1 MEKFNDFLVLLDA
14 NLSGSWWFPALLI
27 GTGIFFTIYLGLP
40 QFRYFKSALKIVSG
54 KTKSSD
60 SEGETTGFQ
69 ALTTAMSG
77 AVGTGNIGGV
87 ALAIW
92 TGGPAAIF
100 WMWITAIF
108 GMTTKFVEVTL
119 GHKYRTKLSD
129 GSISGGPMYYIEQG
143 LNMKW
148 VAILFAFLMMI
159 TAIGSGNMPQINNIA
174 LVMNTEFSVPKL
186 FTGLFL
192 GGLLWIIIIGGIK
205 RIASVASKIIPIMG
219 LIYFGGALIILIE
232 NYQNVIPSFQA
243 IFAQVFTGS
252 AAVGGFLGAS
262 FAMSLKYGVARG
274 LYSNEAGQ
282 GSSPI
287 AHASSK
293 NKSIDQGVVSILEP
307 FIDTIVV
314 CSVTALVI
322 LSSGVWTQ
330 KFDTQFSKTDMVV
343 LDGIYS
349 DDKNDDGN
357 YVFPEDINELTN
369 YVQGIESNIRNY
381 SGTLNV
387 KEGKIVEKNITIIH
401 LRSIAEDVVFHTP
414 ETSDDDETKLSG
426 HLIIKNG
433 KVDKAISYTY
443 DSKNKSFRTLDPQSG
458 VKDAESGKIM
468 YELIL
473 NNGLLL
479 DQLIKEVESKISLEE
494 NNPERDA
501 SILRML
507 LAEKDELLEK
517 RETNLDKEKSF
528 IFNEIVEGRSLVS
541 SAELTAKAFS
551 NGIMGE
557 YGGKLVA
564 IALLLFAFSTAITWC
579 YYGDR
584 STAYI
589 FGEKGVVWYRNFYV
603 LCFIL
608 AAVIDTTVVWN
619 IAYVVVALVSI
630 PNLIAMFVLRKEMKL
645 LSDDFKVK

>member
-1 MEKFNDFLVLLDA
+1 MVQFNDFLITLDGY
-14 NLSGSWWFPALLI
+14 LSGSWWFPILLV
-27 GTGIFFTIYLGLP
+27 GTGIFFTMYLGFP
-40 QFRYFKSALKIVSG
+40 QFKFFGKALNLVTG
-54 KTKSSD
+54 KNHKQD
-60 SEGETTGFQ
+60 AEGETSGFE

-108 GMTTKFVEVTL
+108 GMTTKFVEVTM
-119 GHKYRTKLSD
+119 GHKYRTKLDD
-129 GSISGGPMYYIEQG
+129 GSISGGPMYYIEHA

-148 VAILFAFLMMI
+148 AGILFAFLMMI

-174 LVMNTEFSVPKL
+174 LVMSTEFSVPKI

-192 GGLLWIIIIGGIK
+192 GALLWIIIIGGIR

-219 LIYFGGALIILIE
+219 LIYLGGALVILIE
-232 NYQNVIPSFQA
+232 NYQNIIPSFNV

-293 NKSIDQGVVSILEP
+293 NTSIDQGIVSILEP

-322 LSSGVWTQ
+322 LSSGVWTE
-330 KFDTQFSKTDMVV
+330 KFDTTFSKTDMVI
-343 LDGIYS
+343 LEGIYS
-349 DDKNDDGN
+349 DEENTDGTYIYPDHMTN
-357 YVFPEDINELTN
+357 LTN
-369 YVQGIESNIRNY
+369 YVQSLDSDVNEFSGILEI
-381 SGTLNV
+381 
-387 KEGKIVEKNITIIH
+387 KDGKLTASEVTILH
-401 LRSIAEDVVFHTP
+401 SRSIAEDV
-414 ETSDDDETKLSG
+414 
-426 HLIIKNG
+426 IIKDGN
-433 KVDKAISYTY
+433 DLY
-443 DSKNKSFRTLDPQSG
+443 
-458 VKDAESGKIM
+458 SGK
-468 YELIL
+468 L
-473 NNGLLL
+473 NISEG
-479 DQLIKEVESKISLEE
+479 KI
-494 NNPERDA
+494 
-501 SILRML
+501 
-507 LAEKDELLEK
+507 
-517 RETNLDKEKSF
+517 
-528 IFNEIVEGRSLVS
+528 NEAVIVEGKSLVS

-551 NGIMGE
+551 QGTFGE

-564 IALLLFAFSTAITWC
+564 ISLLLFAFSTAITWC

-589 FGEKGVVWYRNFYV
+589 FGEKAVFWYRNFYV

-608 AAVIDTTVVWN
+608 AAVIDTTIVWN
-619 IAYVVVALVSI
+619 IAYVSVALVSI
-630 PNLIAMFVLRKEMKL
+630 PNLVALFFLRKEVKK
-645 LSDDFKVK
+645 LSDEYSV

>member
-1 MEKFNDFLVLLDA
+1 MEQFNSFLVLLDS

-27 GTGIFFTIYLGLP
+27 GTGVYFTIYLGFP
-40 QFRYFKSALKIVSG
+40 QFKYFKSAFNIVSG
-54 KTKSSD
+54 KANNTETD
-60 SEGETTGFQ
+60 GETTGFQ

-119 GHKYRTKLSD
+119 GHKYRTKLKD

-174 LVMNTEFSVPKL
+174 LVMNTEFAVPKL

-192 GGLLWIIIIGGIK
+192 GTLLWIIIIGGIK

-232 NYQNVIPSFQA
+232 NYQNIIPSFNA

-252 AAVGGFLGAS
+252 AAMGGFLGAS

-307 FIDTIVV
+307 FIDTLVV
-314 CSVTALVI
+314 CTVTALVI
-322 LSSGVWTQ
+322 LSSNVWTE
-330 KFDTQFSKTDMVV
+330 KFDTNFSKTDMIV
-343 LDGIYS
+343 LNGSYS
-349 DDKNDDGN
+349 DKLN
-357 YVFPEDINELTN
+357 EDNSFMYPDQIKELTK
-369 YVQGIESNIRNY
+369 YVQNIDSNVEEFNGILNI
-381 SGTLNV
+381 
-387 KEGKIVEKNITIIH
+387 EDGKILNNNITVIH
-401 LRSIAEDVVFHTP
+401 LRSIAEDIVVRDANKNLFNG
-414 ETSDDDETKLSG
+414 SINID
-426 HLIIKNG
+426 NG
-433 KVDKAISYTY
+433 KA
-443 DSKNKSFRTLDPQSG
+443 
-458 VKDAESGKIM
+458 KDAVTFEGK
-468 YELIL
+468 
-473 NNGLLL
+473 
-479 DQLIKEVESKISLEE
+479 
-494 NNPERDA
+494 
-501 SILRML
+501 
-507 LAEKDELLEK
+507 
-517 RETNLDKEKSF
+517 
-528 IFNEIVEGRSLVS
+528 SLVS

-551 NGIMGE
+551 NGILGD

-589 FGEKGVVWYRNFYV
+589 FGEKGVIWYRNFYV

-645 LSDDFKVK
+645 LSDEFITK

>member
-1 MEKFNDFLVLLDA
+1 MEQFNAFLVLLDS

-27 GTGIFFTIYLGLP
+27 GTGIFFTIYLGFP
-40 QFRYFKSALKIVSG
+40 QFKYFNSALKIVSG
-54 KTKSSD
+54 KTNNAESD
-60 SEGETTGFQ
+60 GETTGFQ

-108 GMTTKFVEVTL
+108 GMTTKYVEVTL

-174 LVMNTEFSVPKL
+174 LVMNTEFAVPKL

-192 GGLLWIIIIGGIK
+192 GALLWIIIIGGIK

-219 LIYFGGALIILIE
+219 LIYFGGALIILVE
-232 NYQNVIPSFQA
+232 NYQNVIPSFNA

-252 AAVGGFLGAS
+252 AAMGGFLGAS

-330 KFDTQFSKTDMVV
+330 KFDTNFSKTDMVV
-343 LDGIYS
+343 LEGIYS
-349 DDKNDDGN
+349 DEKTIDGS
-357 YVFPEDINELTN
+357 YLYPDHINELTN
-369 YVQGIESNIRNY
+369 YVQSVD
-381 SGTLNV
+381 SNV
-387 KEGKIVEKNITIIH
+387 KEFSGLLEIEDGKLISNNVTVIH
-401 LRSIAEDVVFHTP
+401 SRSIAEDITISNTNNINDGLF
-414 ETSDDDETKLSG
+414 SG
-426 HLIIKNG
+426 KVNVLNG
-433 KVDKAISYTY
+433 KVTDQVSI
-443 DSKNKSFRTLDPQSG
+443 
-458 VKDAESGKIM
+458 SGK
-468 YELIL
+468 
-473 NNGLLL
+473 
-479 DQLIKEVESKISLEE
+479 
-494 NNPERDA
+494 
-501 SILRML
+501 
-507 LAEKDELLEK
+507 
-517 RETNLDKEKSF
+517 
-528 IFNEIVEGRSLVS
+528 SLVS

-551 NGIMGE
+551 QGILGQ

-564 IALLLFAFSTAITWC
+564 IALLLFAFSTSITWC

-603 LCFIL
+603 LCFVL

-630 PNLIAMFVLRKEMKL
+630 PNLIAMFVLRKEMKS
-645 LSDDFKVK
+645 LSDNFQIK

>member
-1 MEKFNDFLVLLDA
+1 MNQFNEFLLLLDS
-14 NLSGSWWFPALLI
+14 NLSGSWWFPILLV
-27 GTGIFFTIYLGLP
+27 GTGIFFTIYLGFP
-40 QFRYFKSALKIVSG
+40 QFRFFSKAWKIVSG
-54 KTKSSD
+54 KNSKAD
-60 SEGETTGFQ
+60 AEGETTAFE

-108 GMTTKFVEVTL
+108 GMTTKFVEVTM
-119 GHKYRTKLSD
+119 GHKYRTKLED
-129 GSISGGPMYYIEQG
+129 GSISGGPMYYIEHA

-148 VAILFAFLMMI
+148 AGILFAFLMMI

-174 LVMNTEFSVPKL
+174 LVMNTEFAVPKL

-192 GGLLWIIIIGGIK
+192 GILLWFIIIGGIK

-219 LIYFGGALIILIE
+219 LIYFGGALFILIE
-232 NYQNVIPSFQA
+232 NYQNIIPSFNA

-293 NKSIDQGVVSILEP
+293 NTSIDQGVVSILEP

-322 LSSGVWTQ
+322 LSSGVWTE
-330 KFDTQFSKTDMVV
+330 KFDTTFSKTDMVI
-343 LDGIYS
+343 LEGTYS
-349 DDKNDDGN
+349 DQENVDGT
-357 YVFPEDINELTN
+357 YRHPDHMDQLTK
-369 YVQGIESNIRNY
+369 YVQSIDSDVSEFSGSITIENGKLINSDITILHSRSIAENVVVKSADNKNLY
-381 SGTLNV
+381 TGTLNV
-387 KEGKIVEKNITIIH
+387 IKGKVLEPVLVEGK
-401 LRSIAEDVVFHTP
+401 
-414 ETSDDDETKLSG
+414 
-426 HLIIKNG
+426 
-433 KVDKAISYTY
+433 
-443 DSKNKSFRTLDPQSG
+443 
-458 VKDAESGKIM
+458 
-468 YELIL
+468 
-473 NNGLLL
+473 
-479 DQLIKEVESKISLEE
+479 
-494 NNPERDA
+494 
-501 SILRML
+501 
-507 LAEKDELLEK
+507 
-517 RETNLDKEKSF
+517 
-528 IFNEIVEGRSLVS
+528 SLVS

-551 NGIMGE
+551 QGALGE

-589 FGEKGVVWYRNFYV
+589 FGEKGVFWYRNFYV

-608 AAVIDTTVVWN
+608 AAVIDTTIVWN

-630 PNLIAMFVLRKEMKL
+630 PNLIALFVLRNEMKDL
-645 LSDDFKVK
+645 TNEFIKNN

>member
-1 MEKFNDFLVLLDA
+1 MEQFNSFLVLLDS

-27 GTGIFFTIYLGLP
+27 GTGVYFTIYLGFP
-40 QFRYFKSALKIVSG
+40 QFKYFKSAFNIVSG
-54 KTKSSD
+54 KANNTETD
-60 SEGETTGFQ
+60 GETTGFQ

-119 GHKYRTKLSD
+119 GHKYRTKLKD

-174 LVMNTEFSVPKL
+174 LVMNTEFAVPKL

-192 GGLLWIIIIGGIK
+192 GTLLWIIIIGGIK

-232 NYQNVIPSFQA
+232 NYQNIIPSFNA

-252 AAVGGFLGAS
+252 AAMGGFLGAS

-307 FIDTIVV
+307 FIDTLVV
-314 CSVTALVI
+314 CTVTALVI
-322 LSSGVWTQ
+322 LSSNVWTE
-330 KFDTQFSKTDMVV
+330 KFDTNFSKTDMIV
-343 LDGIYS
+343 LNGSYS
-349 DDKNDDGN
+349 DKLN
-357 YVFPEDINELTN
+357 EDNSFVYPDQINELTK
-369 YVQGIESNIRNY
+369 YVQNIDSSVEEFNGILNI
-381 SGTLNV
+381 
-387 KEGKIVEKNITIIH
+387 EDGKILNNNITVIH
-401 LRSIAEDVVFHTP
+401 LRSIAEDIVVRDANKNLFNG
-414 ETSDDDETKLSG
+414 SINID
-426 HLIIKNG
+426 NG
-433 KVDKAISYTY
+433 KA
-443 DSKNKSFRTLDPQSG
+443 
-458 VKDAESGKIM
+458 KDAVTFEGK
-468 YELIL
+468 
-473 NNGLLL
+473 
-479 DQLIKEVESKISLEE
+479 
-494 NNPERDA
+494 
-501 SILRML
+501 
-507 LAEKDELLEK
+507 
-517 RETNLDKEKSF
+517 
-528 IFNEIVEGRSLVS
+528 SLVS

-551 NGIMGE
+551 NGILGD

-589 FGEKGVVWYRNFYV
+589 FGEKGVIWYRNFYV

-645 LSDDFKVK
+645 LSDEFITK

>member
-1 MEKFNDFLVLLDA
+1 MVQFNDFLITLDGY
-14 NLSGSWWFPALLI
+14 LSGSWWFPVLLV
-27 GTGIFFTIYLGLP
+27 GTGIFFTIYLGFP
-40 QFRYFKSALKIVSG
+40 QFKFFGKAWNLVSG
-54 KTKSSD
+54 KNQKD
-60 SEGETTGFQ
+60 DAEGETSGFE

-108 GMTTKFVEVTL
+108 GMTTKFVEVTM
-119 GHKYRTKLSD
+119 GHKYRTKLDD
-129 GSISGGPMYYIEQG
+129 GSISGGPMYYIEHA

-148 VAILFAFLMMI
+148 AGILFAFLMMI

-174 LVMNTEFSVPKL
+174 LVMSTEFSVPKI

-192 GGLLWIIIIGGIK
+192 GALLWIIIIGGIK

-219 LIYFGGALIILIE
+219 LIYFGGALVILAE
-232 NYQNVIPSFQA
+232 NYQNIIPSFNA

-293 NKSIDQGVVSILEP
+293 NTSIDQGIVSILEP

-322 LSSGVWTQ
+322 LSSGVWTE
-330 KFDTQFSKTDMVV
+330 KFDTTFSKTDMVI
-343 LDGIYS
+343 LKGTYS
-349 DDKNDDGN
+349 DEENTDGT
-357 YVFPEDINELTN
+357 YKYPDHMSQLTN
-369 YVQGIESNIRNY
+369 YVQSLNSDVNEF
-381 SGTLNV
+381 SGTIEV
-387 KEGKIVEKNITIIH
+387 IDGKLTDTEITVLH
-401 LRSIAEDVVFHTP
+401 SRSIAENIVIKDGNN
-414 ETSDDDETKLSG
+414 LYSG
-426 HLIIKNG
+426 ELN
-433 KVDKAISYTY
+433 IS
-443 DSKNKSFRTLDPQSG
+443 Q
-458 VKDAESGKIM
+458 GKIT
-468 YELIL
+468 EA
-473 NNGLLL
+473 
-479 DQLIKEVESKISLEE
+479 VV
-494 NNPERDA
+494 
-501 SILRML
+501 
-507 LAEKDELLEK
+507 
-517 RETNLDKEKSF
+517 
-528 IFNEIVEGRSLVS
+528 VEGKSLVS

-551 NGIMGE
+551 QGTFGE

-564 IALLLFAFSTAITWC
+564 ISLLLFAFSTAITWC

-589 FGEKGVVWYRNFYV
+589 FGEKAVFWYRNFYV
-603 LCFIL
+603 LCFVL
-608 AAVIDTTVVWN
+608 AAVIDTTIVWN
-619 IAYVVVALVSI
+619 IAYVSVALVSI
-630 PNLIAMFVLRKEMKL
+630 PNLIALFFLRKEVKE
-645 LSDDFKVK
+645 LSDEYKV

>member
-1 MEKFNDFLVLLDA
+1 MEQFNNFLILLDS

-27 GTGIFFTIYLGLP
+27 GTGIFFTIYLGFP
-40 QFRYFKSALKIVSG
+40 QFKYFTSAIKIVSG
-54 KTKSSD
+54 KNKSD

-108 GMTTKFVEVTL
+108 GMTTKYVEVTL
-119 GHKYRTKLSD
+119 GHKYRTKLKD
-129 GSISGGPMYYIEQG
+129 GTISGGPMYYIEKG
-143 LNMKW
+143 MNMKW
-148 VAILFAFLMMI
+148 VAILFAFFMMI

-174 LVMNTEFSVPKL
+174 LVMNTEFSIPKI

-192 GGLLWIIIIGGIK
+192 GILLWIIIIGGIK

-232 NYQNVIPSFQA
+232 NYQNIIPSFNA

-330 KFDTQFSKTDMVV
+330 KFDTSFSKTDMIV

-349 DDKNDDGN
+349 DEKNKDGIYLYPN
-357 YVFPEDINELTN
+357 DIDELTK
-369 YVQGIESNIRNY
+369 YVQNLNS
-381 SGTLNV
+381 NV
-387 KEGKIVEKNITIIH
+387 KEFSGNLSVVNGTLTDKNITVIH
-401 LRSIAEDVVFHTP
+401 SRSIAEDIVITDSNS
-414 ETSDDDETKLSG
+414 SDLYSGTINVLSG
-426 HLIIKNG
+426 KMSMEDIIING
-433 KVDKAISYTY
+433 K
-443 DSKNKSFRTLDPQSG
+443 
-458 VKDAESGKIM
+458 
-468 YELIL
+468 
-473 NNGLLL
+473 
-479 DQLIKEVESKISLEE
+479 
-494 NNPERDA
+494 
-501 SILRML
+501 
-507 LAEKDELLEK
+507 
-517 RETNLDKEKSF
+517 
-528 IFNEIVEGRSLVS
+528 SLVS

-551 NGIMGE
+551 QGILGQ

-564 IALLLFAFSTAITWC
+564 IALLLFAFSTSITWC

-630 PNLIAMFVLRKEMKL
+630 PNLIAMFVLRKEMKK
-645 LSDDFKVK
+645 LSDDFNVT

>member
-1 MEKFNDFLVLLDA
+1 MNQFNEFLLLLDS
-14 NLSGSWWFPALLI
+14 NLSGSWWFPILLV
-27 GTGIFFTIYLGLP
+27 GTGIFFTIYLGFP
-40 QFRYFKSALKIVSG
+40 QFRFFGKAWKLVSG
-54 KTKSSD
+54 KNTKSD
-60 SEGETTGFQ
+60 AEGETTGFE

-108 GMTTKFVEVTL
+108 GMTTKFVEVTM
-119 GHKYRTKLSD
+119 GHKYRTKLDD
-129 GSISGGPMYYIEQG
+129 GSISGGPMYYIEHA

-148 VAILFAFLMMI
+148 AGILFAFLMMI

-192 GGLLWIIIIGGIK
+192 GILLWIIIIGGIK

-219 LIYFGGALIILIE
+219 LIYFGGALVILVE
-232 NYQNVIPSFQA
+232 NYQNIIPSFNA

-293 NKSIDQGVVSILEP
+293 NTSIDQGVVSILEP

-322 LSSGVWTQ
+322 LSSGVWTE
-330 KFDTQFSKTDMVV
+330 KFDTTFSKTDMVV
-343 LDGIYS
+343 LDGTYS
-349 DDKNDDGN
+349 DTENADGTYLYPNDMN
-357 YVFPEDINELTN
+357 QLTR
-369 YVQGIESNIRNY
+369 YVQSIDSDVSEF
-381 SGTLNV
+381 SGVL
-387 KEGKIVEKNITIIH
+387 EIQQGQLMSSDITVLH
-401 LRSIAEDVVFHTP
+401 SRSIAENILVKDNVEKILYTGSVTVI
-414 ETSDDDETKLSG
+414 D
-426 HLIIKNG
+426 G
-433 KVDKAISYTY
+433 KVKEPVI
-443 DSKNKSFRTLDPQSG
+443 F
-458 VKDAESGKIM
+458 EGK
-468 YELIL
+468 
-473 NNGLLL
+473 
-479 DQLIKEVESKISLEE
+479 
-494 NNPERDA
+494 
-501 SILRML
+501 
-507 LAEKDELLEK
+507 
-517 RETNLDKEKSF
+517 
-528 IFNEIVEGRSLVS
+528 SLVS

-551 NGIMGE
+551 QGIFGQ

-589 FGEKGVVWYRNFYV
+589 FGERGVFWYRNFYV

-608 AAVIDTTVVWN
+608 AAVIDTTIVWN

-630 PNLIAMFVLRKEMKL
+630 PNLIALFVLRNEMKDL
-645 LSDDFKVK
+645 TKEFIIKN

>member
-1 MEKFNDFLVLLDA
+1 MVQFNDFLITLDGY
-14 NLSGSWWFPALLI
+14 LSGSWWFPVLLV
-27 GTGIFFTIYLGLP
+27 GTGIFFTIYLGFP
-40 QFRYFKSALKIVSG
+40 QFKFFGKAWNLVSG
-54 KTKSSD
+54 KNQKD
-60 SEGETTGFQ
+60 DAEGETSGFE

-108 GMTTKFVEVTL
+108 GMTTKFVEVTM
-119 GHKYRTKLSD
+119 GHKYRTKLDD
-129 GSISGGPMYYIEQG
+129 GSISGGPMYYIEHA

-148 VAILFAFLMMI
+148 AGILFAFLMMI

-174 LVMNTEFSVPKL
+174 LVMSTEFSVPKIL
-186 FTGLFL
+186 TGLFL
-192 GGLLWIIIIGGIK
+192 GALLWIIIIGGIK

-219 LIYFGGALIILIE
+219 LIYFGGALVILAE
-232 NYQNVIPSFQA
+232 NYQNIIPSFNA

-293 NKSIDQGVVSILEP
+293 NTSIDQGIVSILEP

-322 LSSGVWTQ
+322 LSSGVWTE
-330 KFDTQFSKTDMVV
+330 KFDTTFSKTDMVI
-343 LDGIYS
+343 LEGTYS
-349 DDKNDDGN
+349 DEENTDGT
-357 YVFPEDINELTN
+357 YKYPDHMSQLTN
-369 YVQGIESNIRNY
+369 YVQSLNSDVNEF
-381 SGTLNV
+381 SGTIEV
-387 KEGKIVEKNITIIH
+387 IDGKLTDTEITVLH
-401 LRSIAEDVVFHTP
+401 SRSIAENIVIKDGNN
-414 ETSDDDETKLSG
+414 LYSG
-426 HLIIKNG
+426 ELN
-433 KVDKAISYTY
+433 IS
-443 DSKNKSFRTLDPQSG
+443 Q
-458 VKDAESGKIM
+458 GKI
-468 YELIL
+468 
-473 NNGLLL
+473 
-479 DQLIKEVESKISLEE
+479 
-494 NNPERDA
+494 
-501 SILRML
+501 
-507 LAEKDELLEK
+507 
-517 RETNLDKEKSF
+517 
-528 IFNEIVEGRSLVS
+528 NEAVVVEGKSLVS

-551 NGIMGE
+551 QGTFGE

-564 IALLLFAFSTAITWC
+564 ISLLLFAFSTAITWC

-589 FGEKGVVWYRNFYV
+589 FGEKAVFWYRNFYV
-603 LCFIL
+603 LCFVL
-608 AAVIDTTVVWN
+608 AAVIDTTIVWN
-619 IAYVVVALVSI
+619 IAYVSVALVSI
-630 PNLIAMFVLRKEMKL
+630 PNLIALFFLRKEVKE
-645 LSDDFKVK
+645 LSDEYKV

>member
-1 MEKFNDFLVLLDA
+1 MVQFNEFLILLDS
-14 NLSGSWWFPALLI
+14 NLSGSWWFPILLV
-27 GTGIFFTIYLGLP
+27 GTGIFFTIYLGFP
-40 QFRYFKSALKIVSG
+40 QFRFFGKAWYLVSG
-54 KTKSSD
+54 KNKKID
-60 SEGETTGFQ
+60 ADGETTAFE

-108 GMTTKFVEVTL
+108 GMTTKFVEVTM
-119 GHKYRTKLSD
+119 GHKYRTKLED
-129 GSISGGPMYYIEQG
+129 GSISGGPMYYIESA

-148 VAILFAFLMMI
+148 AGILFAFLMMI

-192 GGLLWIIIIGGIK
+192 GILLWIIIIGGIK

-219 LIYFGGALIILIE
+219 LIYFGGALIILTE
-232 NYQNVIPSFQA
+232 NYQNIIPSFNA
-243 IFAQVFTGS
+243 IFSQVFTGS

-330 KFDTQFSKTDMVV
+330 KFDTTFAKTDMVI

-349 DDKNDDGN
+349 DEKNVDGS
-357 YVFPEDINELTN
+357 YVYPGQINELTN
-369 YVQGIESNIRNY
+369 FVQSLDSNVKEY
-381 SGTLNV
+381 SGTIYIE
-387 KEGKIVEKNITIIH
+387 EGSLVDSEITVLH
-401 LRSIAEDVVFHTP
+401 SRSIAED
-414 ETSDDDETKLSG
+414 
-426 HLIIKNG
+426 IKVINNNKNLYTG
-433 KVDKAISYTY
+433 TLNIVD
-443 DSKNKSFRTLDPQSG
+443 
-458 VKDAESGKIM
+458 GKIS
-468 YELIL
+468 
-473 NNGLLL
+473 
-479 DQLIKEVESKISLEE
+479 ESVTLEG
-494 NNPERDA
+494 
-501 SILRML
+501 
-507 LAEKDELLEK
+507 K
-517 RETNLDKEKSF
+517 
-528 IFNEIVEGRSLVS
+528 SLVS

-551 NGIMGE
+551 QGVFGE

-589 FGEKGVVWYRNFYV
+589 FGERGVFWYRNFYV
-603 LCFIL
+603 LCFIS
-608 AAVIDTTVVWN
+608 AAVIDTTIVWN

-630 PNLIAMFVLRKEMKL
+630 PNLIALFVLRGEMKEL
-645 LSDDFKVK
+645 TNDFVKEN

>member
-1 MEKFNDFLVLLDA
+1 MDQFNEFLILLDS
-14 NLSGSWWFPALLI
+14 NLSGSWWFPILLV
-27 GTGIFFTIYLGLP
+27 GTGIFFTIYLGFP
-40 QFRYFKSALKIVSG
+40 QFRFFGKAWHLVSRKNK
-54 KTKSSD
+54 KTDSD
-60 SEGETTGFQ
+60 GETTGFE

-108 GMTTKFVEVTL
+108 GMTTKFVEVTM
-119 GHKYRTKLSD
+119 GHKYRTKLAD
-129 GSISGGPMYYIEQG
+129 GSISGGPMYYIESA

-148 VAILFAFLMMI
+148 AGILFAFLMMI

-192 GGLLWIIIIGGIK
+192 GILLWIIIIGGIK

-219 LIYFGGALIILIE
+219 LIYFGGALIILTE
-232 NYQNVIPSFQA
+232 NYQNIIPSFNA
-243 IFAQVFTGS
+243 IFSQVFTGS

-330 KFDTQFSKTDMVV
+330 KFDTTFAKTDMVI

-349 DDKNDDGN
+349 DEKNSDGL
-357 YVFPEDINELTN
+357 YVHSDHINELTS
-369 YVQGIESNIRNY
+369 YVQSLD
-381 SGTLNV
+381 SNV
-387 KEGKIVEKNITIIH
+387 KEYSGIIYIEDGMIIDSDITVLH
-401 LRSIAEDVVFHTP
+401 SRSIAED
-414 ETSDDDETKLSG
+414 
-426 HLIIKNG
+426 IKVINN
-433 KVDKAISYTY
+433 DKNLYTG
-443 DSKNKSFRTLDPQSG
+443 TL
-458 VKDAESGKIM
+458 
-468 YELIL
+468 
-473 NNGLLL
+473 N
-479 DQLIKEVESKISLEE
+479 
-494 NNPERDA
+494 
-501 SILRML
+501 
-507 LAEKDELLEK
+507 
-517 RETNLDKEKSF
+517 
-528 IFNEIVEGRSLVS
+528 IVEGKISEPVILEGKSLVS

-551 NGIMGE
+551 QGVFGE

-589 FGEKGVVWYRNFYV
+589 FGERGVFWYRNFYV

-608 AAVIDTTVVWN
+608 AAVIDTTIVWN

-630 PNLIAMFVLRKEMKL
+630 PNLIALFVLRNEMKEL
-645 LSDDFKVK
+645 TNDFVSKS

>member
-1 MEKFNDFLVLLDA
+1 MEKFNDILILLDA

-27 GTGIFFTIYLGLP
+27 GTGIFFTIYLGFP
-40 QFRYFKSALKIVSG
+40 QFKYFRSALKIVSG
-54 KTKSSD
+54 KNKD
-60 SEGETTGFQ
+60 EDNDGETTGFQ

-108 GMTTKFVEVTL
+108 GMTTKYVEVTL
-119 GHKYRTKLSD
+119 GHKYRTKLED

-192 GGLLWIIIIGGIK
+192 GILLWIIIIGGIK

-219 LIYFGGALIILIE
+219 LVYFGGALIILVE
-232 NYQNVIPSFQA
+232 NYQNIIPSFNA

-322 LSSGVWTQ
+322 LSSGVWTE
-330 KFDTQFSKTDMVV
+330 KFDTTFSKTDTIV
-343 LDGIYS
+343 LNGVYS
-349 DDKNDDGN
+349 DEKNSEN
-357 YVFPEDINELTN
+357 KYVYPEDVNELTK
-369 YVQGIESNIRNY
+369 YVQKLDSNVKGY
-381 SGTLNV
+381 SGSIDVKDGILLN
-387 KEGKIVEKNITIIH
+387 NDITIIH
-401 LRSIAEDVVFHTP
+401 SRSIAEDITI
-414 ETSDDDETKLSG
+414 TSGGSPYYRAVLNDVEFNNLTYDQFIAISVYTDNLDTNLYTGS
-426 HLIIKNG
+426 LNVLNG
-433 KVDKAISYTY
+433 KIIDQVTI
-443 DSKNKSFRTLDPQSG
+443 
-458 VKDAESGKIM
+458 EGK
-468 YELIL
+468 
-473 NNGLLL
+473 
-479 DQLIKEVESKISLEE
+479 
-494 NNPERDA
+494 
-501 SILRML
+501 
-507 LAEKDELLEK
+507 
-517 RETNLDKEKSF
+517 
-528 IFNEIVEGRSLVS
+528 SLVS

-551 NGIMGE
+551 QGILGQ

-589 FGEKGVVWYRNFYV
+589 FGERGVIWYRNFYV
-603 LCFIL
+603 LCFVL

-630 PNLIAMFVLRKEMKL
+630 PNLIAMFVLRKEMKI
-645 LSDDFKVK
+645 LSDDFKTK

>member
-1 MEKFNDFLVLLDA
+1 MEQFNDFLLFLDS
-14 NLSGSWWFPALLI
+14 NLSGSVWFPALLI
-27 GTGIFFTIYLGLP
+27 GTGIFFTIYLGFP
-40 QFRYFKSALKIVSG
+40 QFRFFGKAWGLVSG
-54 KTKSSD
+54 KNIKSD
-60 SEGETTGFQ
+60 AEGETTAFE

-77 AVGTGNIGGV
+77 AIGTGNIGGV

-119 GHKYRTKLSD
+119 GHKYRTKLED
-129 GSISGGPMYYIEQG
+129 GSISGGPMYYIEHA

-148 VAILFAFLMMI
+148 AGILFAFLMMI

-192 GGLLWIIIIGGIK
+192 GVLLWVIIIGGIK

-232 NYQNVIPSFQA
+232 NYQNIIPSFNA

-293 NKSIDQGVVSILEP
+293 NTSIDQGVVSILEP

-330 KFDTQFSKTDMVV
+330 KFDTSFSKTDMII
-343 LDGIYS
+343 LEGIYS
-349 DDKNDDGN
+349 DEKNTYGDYLHPDH
-357 YVFPEDINELTN
+357 INELTK
-369 YVQGIESNIRNY
+369 YVQKMDSNVNEFTGSLTIEN
-381 SGTLNV
+381 
-387 KEGKIVEKNITIIH
+387 GKLITDNITVIH
-401 LRSIAEDVVFHTP
+401 SRSIAEDVIVSSSIAK
-414 ETSDDDETKLSG
+414 SDNPNSNLYSG
-426 HLIIKNG
+426 LLNVKKG
-433 KVDKAISYTY
+433 KV
-443 DSKNKSFRTLDPQSG
+443 
-458 VKDAESGKIM
+458 
-468 YELIL
+468 
-473 NNGLLL
+473 
-479 DQLIKEVESKISLEE
+479 VESV
-494 NNPERDA
+494 
-501 SILRML
+501 
-507 LAEKDELLEK
+507 
-517 RETNLDKEKSF
+517 F
-528 IFNEIVEGRSLVS
+528 FEGKSLVS
-541 SAELTAKAFS
+541 SAQLTAKAFS
-551 NGIMGE
+551 QGVLGE

-589 FGEKGVVWYRNFYV
+589 FGERGVFWYRNVYV
-603 LCFIL
+603 VCFML
-608 AAVIDTTVVWN
+608 AAVIDTTIVWN

-630 PNLIAMFVLRKEMKL
+630 PNLIALFFLRNEMKDL
-645 LSDDFKVK
+645 TNEFVVKNFK

>member
-1 MEKFNDFLVLLDA
+1 MEQFNNFLILLDS

-27 GTGIFFTIYLGLP
+27 GTGIFFTIYLGFP
-40 QFRYFKSALKIVSG
+40 QFKYFKSAFKIVSG
-54 KTKSSD
+54 KNKSD

-119 GHKYRTKLSD
+119 GHKYRTKLKD

-192 GGLLWIIIIGGIK
+192 GVLLWIIIIGGIK

-219 LIYFGGALIILIE
+219 IIYFGGALIILAE
-232 NYQNVIPSFQA
+232 NYQNIIPSFSA
-243 IFAQVFTGS
+243 IFSQVFTGS

-330 KFDTQFSKTDMVV
+330 KFDTTFSKTDMVI
-343 LDGIYS
+343 LEGIYS
-349 DDKNDDGN
+349 DEKNDDGN
-357 YVFPEDINELTN
+357 YIHPDHISELTK
-369 YVQGIESNIRNY
+369 YVQSIDS
-381 SGTLNV
+381 NV
-387 KEGKIVEKNITIIH
+387 KEYSGSLDVVEGKLIADNITVIH
-401 LRSIAEDVVFHTP
+401 SRSIAEDISVRNLN
-414 ETSDDDETKLSG
+414 SNLYSGKLN
-426 HLIIKNG
+426 IIGG
-433 KVDKAISYTY
+433 KVNEQVII
-443 DSKNKSFRTLDPQSG
+443 
-458 VKDAESGKIM
+458 EGK
-468 YELIL
+468 
-473 NNGLLL
+473 
-479 DQLIKEVESKISLEE
+479 
-494 NNPERDA
+494 
-501 SILRML
+501 
-507 LAEKDELLEK
+507 
-517 RETNLDKEKSF
+517 
-528 IFNEIVEGRSLVS
+528 SLVS

-551 NGIMGE
+551 QGILGQ

-564 IALLLFAFSTAITWC
+564 IALLLFAFSTSITWC

-630 PNLIAMFVLRKEMKL
+630 PNLIAMFVLRKEMKK
-645 LSDDFKVK
+645 LSDEFNII

>member
-1 MEKFNDFLVLLDA
+1 MEQFNNFLILLDS

-27 GTGIFFTIYLGLP
+27 GTGIFFTIYLGFP
-40 QFRYFKSALKIVSG
+40 QFKYFKSALKIVSG
-54 KTKSSD
+54 KTDSSD
-60 SEGETTGFQ
+60 SDGETTGFQ

-108 GMTTKFVEVTL
+108 GMTTKYVEVTL
-119 GHKYRTKLSD
+119 GHKYRTKLND

-192 GGLLWIIIIGGIK
+192 GALLWIIIIGGIK

-232 NYQNVIPSFQA
+232 NYQNIIPSFNA

-330 KFDTQFSKTDMVV
+330 KFETNFSKTDMVI
-343 LDGIYS
+343 LEGIYS
-349 DDKNDDGN
+349 DEKNIDSEYLYPDQ
-357 YVFPEDINELTN
+357 INELN
-369 YVQGIESNIRNY
+369 MYVQSIDS
-381 SGTLNV
+381 NV
-387 KEGKIVEKNITIIH
+387 KEFSGELNIEAGKLLTQNITVLH
-401 LRSIAEDVVFHTP
+401 SRSIAEDIKITNQIDDTP
-414 ETSDDDETKLSG
+414 FTGTLNVD
-426 HLIIKNG
+426 NG
-433 KVDKAISYTY
+433 KIT
-443 DSKNKSFRTLDPQSG
+443 
-458 VKDAESGKIM
+458 ESVVIQGK
-468 YELIL
+468 
-473 NNGLLL
+473 
-479 DQLIKEVESKISLEE
+479 
-494 NNPERDA
+494 
-501 SILRML
+501 
-507 LAEKDELLEK
+507 
-517 RETNLDKEKSF
+517 
-528 IFNEIVEGRSLVS
+528 SLVS

-551 NGIMGE
+551 QGIMGQ

-564 IALLLFAFSTAITWC
+564 IALLLFAFSTSITWC

-589 FGEKGVVWYRNFYV
+589 FGEKGVIWYRNFYV
-603 LCFIL
+603 VCFVL
-608 AAVIDTTVVWN
+608 AAVIDTTIVWN

-645 LSDDFKVK
+645 LSDNFEVK

>member
-1 MEKFNDFLVLLDA
+1 MNQFNEFLLLLDS
-14 NLSGSWWFPALLI
+14 NLSGSWWFPILLV
-27 GTGIFFTIYLGLP
+27 GTGIFFTIYLGFP
-40 QFRYFKSALKIVSG
+40 QFRFFGKAWKLVSG
-54 KTKSSD
+54 KNTKSD
-60 SEGETTGFQ
+60 AEGETTAFE

-108 GMTTKFVEVTL
+108 GMTTKFVEVTM
-119 GHKYRTKLSD
+119 GHKYRTKLED
-129 GSISGGPMYYIEQG
+129 GSISGGPMYYIEHA

-148 VAILFAFLMMI
+148 AGILFAFLMMI

-192 GGLLWIIIIGGIK
+192 GILLWIIIIGGIK

-219 LIYFGGALIILIE
+219 LIYFGGALVILVE
-232 NYQNVIPSFQA
+232 NYQNIIPSFNA

-293 NKSIDQGVVSILEP
+293 NTSIDQGVVSILEP

-322 LSSGVWTQ
+322 LSSGVWTE
-330 KFDTQFSKTDMVV
+330 KFDTTFSKTDMVI
-343 LDGIYS
+343 LDGTYS
-349 DDKNDDGN
+349 DTENTDGTYLYPNDMN
-357 YVFPEDINELTN
+357 QLTR
-369 YVQGIESNIRNY
+369 YVQSIDSDVSEF
-381 SGTLNV
+381 SGVL
-387 KEGKIVEKNITIIH
+387 EIQQGQLMSSDITVLH
-401 LRSIAEDVVFHTP
+401 SRSIAENILVKDNVEKILYTGSVTV
-414 ETSDDDETKLSG
+414 
-426 HLIIKNG
+426 ING
-433 KVDKAISYTY
+433 KVKEPII
-443 DSKNKSFRTLDPQSG
+443 F
-458 VKDAESGKIM
+458 EGK
-468 YELIL
+468 
-473 NNGLLL
+473 
-479 DQLIKEVESKISLEE
+479 
-494 NNPERDA
+494 
-501 SILRML
+501 
-507 LAEKDELLEK
+507 
-517 RETNLDKEKSF
+517 
-528 IFNEIVEGRSLVS
+528 SLVS

-551 NGIMGE
+551 QGIFGQ

-589 FGEKGVVWYRNFYV
+589 FGERGVFWYRNFYV

-608 AAVIDTTVVWN
+608 AAVIDTTIVWN

-630 PNLIAMFVLRKEMKL
+630 PNLIALFVLRNEMKDL
-645 LSDDFKVK
+645 TKEFIIKS

>member
-1 MEKFNDFLVLLDA
+1 
-14 NLSGSWWFPALLI
+14 
-27 GTGIFFTIYLGLP
+27 
-40 QFRYFKSALKIVSG
+40 
-54 KTKSSD
+54 
-60 SEGETTGFQ
+60 
-69 ALTTAMSG
+69 
-77 AVGTGNIGGV
+77 
-87 ALAIW
+87 
-92 TGGPAAIF
+92 
-100 WMWITAIF
+100 
-108 GMTTKFVEVTL
+108 
-119 GHKYRTKLSD
+119 
-129 GSISGGPMYYIEQG
+129 
-143 LNMKW
+143 
-148 VAILFAFLMMI
+148 MMI

-174 LVMNTEFSVPKL
+174 LVMNTEFNVPKL

-192 GGLLWIIIIGGIK
+192 GALLWIIIIGGIK

-232 NYQNVIPSFQA
+232 NYQNVIPSFNA

-307 FIDTIVV
+307 FIDTLVV

-330 KFDTQFSKTDMVV
+330 KFDTTFSKTDMVI
-343 LDGIYS
+343 LEGIYS
-349 DDKNDDGN
+349 DEKNIEGDYLYPD
-357 YVFPEDINELTN
+357 DINELTK
-369 YVQGIESNIRNY
+369 YVQSIDS
-381 SGTLNV
+381 NV
-387 KEGKIVEKNITIIH
+387 KEFNGSLTIKDGILKTDNITIIH
-401 LRSIAEDVVFHTP
+401 SRSIAEDISVSTNGTLYTGV
-414 ETSDDDETKLSG
+414 LNV
-426 HLIIKNG
+426 ING
-433 KVDKAISYTY
+433 KVAE
-443 DSKNKSFRTLDPQSG
+443 QSTF
-458 VKDAESGKIM
+458 EGK
-468 YELIL
+468 
-473 NNGLLL
+473 
-479 DQLIKEVESKISLEE
+479 
-494 NNPERDA
+494 
-501 SILRML
+501 
-507 LAEKDELLEK
+507 
-517 RETNLDKEKSF
+517 
-528 IFNEIVEGRSLVS
+528 SLVS

-551 NGIMGE
+551 QGILGQ

-589 FGEKGVVWYRNFYV
+589 FGEKGVIWYRNFYV
-603 LCFIL
+603 LCFVL

-630 PNLIAMFVLRKEMKL
+630 PNLIAMFALRKEMKL
-645 LSDDFKVK
+645 LSDEFKIK

>member
-1 MEKFNDFLVLLDA
+1 MEQFNAFLVLLDS

-27 GTGIFFTIYLGLP
+27 GTGIFFTIYLGFP
-40 QFRYFKSALKIVSG
+40 QFKYFNSALKIVSG
-54 KTKSSD
+54 KSQNSESD
-60 SEGETTGFQ
+60 GETTGFQ

-108 GMTTKFVEVTL
+108 GMTTKYVEVTL
-119 GHKYRTKLSD
+119 GHKYRTTLSD

-143 LNMKW
+143 LNMRW

-174 LVMNTEFSVPKL
+174 LVMNSEFDVPKL

-192 GGLLWIIIIGGIK
+192 GALLWIIIIGGIK

-219 LIYFGGALIILIE
+219 IIYFGGALIILAE
-232 NYQNVIPSFQA
+232 NYQNVIPSFNA

-330 KFDTQFSKTDMVV
+330 KFDTTFSKTDMVI
-343 LDGIYS
+343 LNGIYS
-349 DDKNDDGN
+349 DDKNIDGE
-357 YVFPEDINELTN
+357 YLYPDHINELTK
-369 YVQGIESNIRNY
+369 YVQFIDS
-381 SGTLNV
+381 NV
-387 KEGKIVEKNITIIH
+387 KEFSGSLDVKDGKILSDNITVIH
-401 LRSIAEDVVFHTP
+401 SRSIAEDIII
-414 ETSDDDETKLSG
+414 SDSVENSLFSG
-426 HLIIKNG
+426 QLEIING
-433 KVDKAISYTY
+433 KVSNQVTI
-443 DSKNKSFRTLDPQSG
+443 N
-458 VKDAESGKIM
+458 GK
-468 YELIL
+468 
-473 NNGLLL
+473 
-479 DQLIKEVESKISLEE
+479 
-494 NNPERDA
+494 
-501 SILRML
+501 
-507 LAEKDELLEK
+507 
-517 RETNLDKEKSF
+517 
-528 IFNEIVEGRSLVS
+528 SLVS

-551 NGIMGE
+551 QGILGQ

-564 IALLLFAFSTAITWC
+564 IALLLFAFSTSITWC

-603 LCFIL
+603 LCFVL

-630 PNLIAMFVLRKEMKL
+630 PNLIAMFVLRKEMKT
-645 LSDDFKVK
+645 LSDNFDIK

>member
-1 MEKFNDFLVLLDA
+1 MEQFNSFLVLLDS

-27 GTGIFFTIYLGLP
+27 GTGVYFTIYLGFP
-40 QFRYFKSALKIVSG
+40 QFKYFKSAFNIVSG
-54 KTKSSD
+54 KANNNETD
-60 SEGETTGFQ
+60 GETTGFQ

-119 GHKYRTKLSD
+119 GHKYRTKLKD

-174 LVMNTEFSVPKL
+174 LVMNTEFAVPKL

-192 GGLLWIIIIGGIK
+192 GTLLWIIIIGGIK

-232 NYQNVIPSFQA
+232 NYQNIIPSFNA

-252 AAVGGFLGAS
+252 AAMGGFLGAS

-307 FIDTIVV
+307 FIDTLVV
-314 CSVTALVI
+314 CTVTALVI
-322 LSSGVWTQ
+322 LSSNVWTE
-330 KFDTQFSKTDMVV
+330 KFDTNFSKTDMIV
-343 LDGIYS
+343 LNGSYS
-349 DDKNDDGN
+349 DKLN
-357 YVFPEDINELTN
+357 EDNSFVYPNQINELTK
-369 YVQGIESNIRNY
+369 YVQNIDSSVEEFNGI
-381 SGTLNV
+381 LNV
-387 KEGKIVEKNITIIH
+387 EDGKILNNNITVIH
-401 LRSIAEDVVFHTP
+401 LRSIAEDIVVRDANKNLFNG
-414 ETSDDDETKLSG
+414 SINID
-426 HLIIKNG
+426 NG
-433 KVDKAISYTY
+433 KA
-443 DSKNKSFRTLDPQSG
+443 
-458 VKDAESGKIM
+458 KDAVTFEGK
-468 YELIL
+468 
-473 NNGLLL
+473 
-479 DQLIKEVESKISLEE
+479 
-494 NNPERDA
+494 
-501 SILRML
+501 
-507 LAEKDELLEK
+507 
-517 RETNLDKEKSF
+517 
-528 IFNEIVEGRSLVS
+528 SLVS

-551 NGIMGE
+551 NGILGD

-589 FGEKGVVWYRNFYV
+589 FGEKGVIWYRNFYV

-645 LSDDFKVK
+645 LSDEFITK

>member
-1 MEKFNDFLVLLDA
+1 MDAFNNFLILLDG

-27 GTGIFFTIYLGLP
+27 GTGIFFTFYLGFP
-40 QFRYFKSALKIVSG
+40 QFRFFGNGWRIVSG
-54 KTKSSD
+54 KYDKSESK
-60 SEGETTGFQ
+60 GETTPFE

-119 GHKYRTKLSD
+119 AHKYRTTLSD

-148 VAILFAFLMMI
+148 VAILFSLLMMI

-174 LVMNTEFSVPKL
+174 LVMNTEFAVPKL

-192 GGLLWIIIIGGIK
+192 GALLWIIIIGGIQ

-219 LIYFGGALIILIE
+219 IIYFGGALIVLAE
-232 NYQNVIPSFQA
+232 NYQNIIPSFNA

-293 NKSIDQGVVSILEP
+293 TEKSVEQGMVSILEP

-314 CSVTALVI
+314 CSITALVI

-330 KFDTQFSKTDMVV
+330 KFDTTFSKTDMVILEGV
-343 LDGIYS
+343 YS
-349 DDKNDDGN
+349 DEKNVDGS
-357 YVFPEDINELTN
+357 YVYPDHINELTK
-369 YVQGIESNIRNY
+369 YVQSMDSDVNEFSGSLSVQDGKLISNEM
-381 SGTLNV
+381 TV
-387 KEGKIVEKNITIIH
+387 IH
-401 LRSIAEDVVFHTP
+401 SRSIAEDIVISSADAELF
-414 ETSDDDETKLSG
+414 SG
-426 HLIIKNG
+426 ILNVKNG
-433 KVDKAISYTY
+433 KINEQVII
-443 DSKNKSFRTLDPQSG
+443 
-458 VKDAESGKIM
+458 EGK
-468 YELIL
+468 
-473 NNGLLL
+473 
-479 DQLIKEVESKISLEE
+479 
-494 NNPERDA
+494 
-501 SILRML
+501 
-507 LAEKDELLEK
+507 
-517 RETNLDKEKSF
+517 
-528 IFNEIVEGRSLVS
+528 SLVS

-551 NGIMGE
+551 QGILGDF
-557 YGGKLVA
+557 GGKLVA
-564 IALLLFAFSTAITWC
+564 VALLLFAFSTAIAWC

-589 FGEKGVVWYRNFYV
+589 FGERGVIWYRNFYV
-603 LCFIL
+603 LCFIA

-630 PNLIAMFVLRKEMKL
+630 PNLIALFVLRKEMREQVLNYVDEK
-645 LSDDFKVK
+645 